1 MINPASLA
9 SLSAMALRANVPS
22 AQAACSYFR
31 SYGLALWSPSSSL
44 SSRTEPGTRSQ
55 AFGWCIWEYRYDSPV
70 LVVGA
75 LLPSVHRMPAVS
87 RGSTVNRDDPWNPQ
101 HIDDLPIEVREYI
114 VRICHGPA
122 SAQHDF
128 ATYSPHEKR
137 WRINLEYL
145 RCNGLGKYRRGN
157 QCLDVDFIEVG
168 SRFRL
173 AGKQYR
179 DCGF

>member
-1 MINPASLA
+1 M
-9 SLSAMALRANVPS
+9 
-22 AQAACSYFR
+22 
-31 SYGLALWSPSSSL
+31 
-44 SSRTEPGTRSQ
+44 GTMRCGSSQ
-55 AFGWCIWEYRYDSPV
+55 AFGSCIGSVDMTARS
-70 LVVGA
+70 LLLA
-75 LLPSVHRMPAVS
+75 LCFLLCTELPAVS
-87 RGSTVNRDDPWNPQ
+87 KGSAVNRDDPWNPE
-101 HIDDLPIEVREYI
+101 HIDDLPVEVRQYI
-114 VRICHGPA
+114 VGICHGPA

-128 ATYSPHEKR
+128 ATYSPREKR

-145 RCNGLGKYRRGN
+145 RCKGLGEYRRGN